1 MKKLTSVL
9 LSVLLVVSCFTC
21 LLTLPAAAAPVNLLT
36 DGDFESEAINTSSGA
51 LGCLAW
57 VDIDTFNANRAAYA
71 GTWYRA
77 TGGNEP
83 SKAPDLLEDQT
94 TPAGADDYPYYFGR
108 NDQRIAEPGNADNHV
123 MRAVQTLYQMVAVK
137 ENSSYS
143 LSFRF
148 KVPRAEATLNQKM
161 MIALSEPD
169 VLNGTQISNISSPVL
184 PVTSATVSGT
194 DGVSAYVIPES
205 YSSKGSIQLS
215 FDGSN
220 SEWQNVTLNFTTG
233 SFYSDALAAEYGE
246 EHLIV
251 LNFSWD
257 AYDTNTVN
265 GFNYSKTVI
274 YFDDMVLNETVNVIG
289 NAEFYTEDNVLIPAS
304 NEYASTSL
312 LVNGQPSSTVYAGDA
327 VQATVHYDPNAANTF
342 IGWYNTKGE
351 KVFTEETVSFTAAEE
366 KYTPRFV
373 QSNVLTTAGSF
384 EGYAAGTSQL
394 VSGVD
399 EAPEGG
405 LWGFC
410 KNAGYDG
417 SGSGA
422 VATVYG
428 DELGAKLGVVDAAA
442 NTGNNALLLGLNYRT
457 AFYGFDVEPNT
468 DYRISYDWL
477 ANSDLKLE
485 DGTSYGVF
493 KSYVITDYNVQN
505 PGNMTGNDSRVL
517 GFVAEERYS
526 DGVTWQNT
534 TLLFNSGENT
544 KLYLAI
550 AGHSDGNTSGKV
562 YLALDNLLCAPVVYT
577 TAEITDMKACASV
590 EGVDCDLDN
599 LFIGQNV
606 QFKVIDNMETDPV
619 VKANGVILSCD
630 ENGIY
635 TFRAE
640 AKNTLTV
647 RFAGDE
653 NLRDYDKDDDG
664 NDLSAYNEDVYLKSI
679 WEGDTVY
686 QESALFVTGRDTVKL
701 LYPVDEVISLRSY
714 DLKTNYV
721 EGVDYEVTADGAI
734 KLLPG
739 SRIPVYTGALTTE
752 TKPEINAFPLKDG
765 SGYLSFIGDTT
776 YPSYA
781 ISVTYKHS
789 KTYEDGY
796 TPAAPV
802 SQNKKL
808 KDTIAKLEAGETVNI
823 AIYGDSI
830 SCGWS
835 SSGLNNPNGIYDE
848 SNTEGSFKTNYVI
861 NVAPYAPTW
870 IDMFLFGLQKRYPE
884 ATINLKNLS
893 LGGKDA
899 SWGAKN
905 IAARLALW
913 KDEEGNQVT
922 PDLLLVGFGVNDA
935 ATNNG
940 AGRTEAEF
948 KGFTEQMIDTA
959 RTASGNS
966 NMEVLLYSPMLPN
979 QSATTWDQAK
989 LLGYENALA
998 EIAAAD
1004 ENIGLL
1010 QLTSIFTEIVKSK
1023 ESVDYLN
1030 TNVNHGN
1037 DFTARIYAT
1046 GLLAMF
1052 GDAPSV
1058 EAPVL
1063 EKKTSDSV
1071 TLAPVD
1077 GYEYSK
1083 DGTNWQSSN
1092 VFTGL
1097 TPETEYT
1104 FYQRFAE
1111 TDATY
1116 AGAASAGLQVT
1127 TDEPAAFLPGDID
1140 NDGNVGLKDV
1150 VALAQVKAGW
1160 DIEYVEAAL
1169 DPNGDGEFDLDDVVY
1184 LAQHV
1189 AEWEDRALSTVPYV
1203 PSAQ

>member
-1 MKKLTSVL
+1 MKKLTSVV
-9 LSVLLVVSCFTC
+9 LSVLLVVSLFSC
-21 LLTLPAAAAPVNLLT
+21 LLTGPVSAVASSGELITN
-36 DGDFESEAINTSSGA
+36 GNFESEANTSTGA

-57 VDIDTFNANRAAYA
+57 VKIADFNANRAAYA
-71 GTWYRA
+71 GKWYRA
-77 TGGNEP
+77 TGGNSP
-83 SKAPDLLEDQT
+83 SDAPDLLENQT
-94 TPAGADDYPYYFGR
+94 TPGADDYPYYFGR
-108 NDQRIAEPGNADNHV
+108 NDQRVAEPGNAGNHV

-161 MIALSEPD
+161 MISLREPNVTD
-169 VLNGTQISNISSPVL
+169 GTKISNINAPAL
-184 PVTSATVSGT
+184 PITSATVSGT
-194 DGVSAYVIPES
+194 NGLSAYIIPDNFAGD
-205 YSSKGSIQLS
+205 KGSIQLS

-233 SFYSDALAAEYGE
+233 SFYSDALAAEYDE
-246 EHLIV
+246 PLIV
-251 LNFSWD
+251 LHFSWD
-257 AYDTNTVN
+257 ASDNNTISEI
-265 GFNYSKTVI
+265 NYSKTVT
-274 YFDDMVLNETVNVIG
+274 YFDDISLKETVNPIG

-304 NEYASTSL
+304 NEYASASL

-327 VQATVHYDPNAANTF
+327 VQATVTYDPNAANTF

-351 KVFTEETVSFTAAEE
+351 KVSPEETFSFTAADE

-373 QSNVLTTAGSF
+373 QGNVLTAAGSF
-384 EGYAAGTSQL
+384 ENYPAGTSQL
-394 VSGVD
+394 VSGV
-399 EAPEGG
+399 EQAPEGG

-428 DELGAKLGVVDAAA
+428 AELGAKLGVADAAA
-442 NTGNNALLLGLNYRT
+442 HTGNNALLLGLNYRT
-457 AFYGFDVEPNT
+457 AFYGFEVEPNT

-477 ANSDLKLE
+477 ANSGKKLE

-493 KSYVITDYNVQN
+493 KSYIITDYNVQN
-505 PGNMTGNDSRVL
+505 PGNISKNDERVL
-517 GFVAEERYS
+517 GFVAEDRYS

-534 TLLFNSGENT
+534 TILFNSGENT

-550 AGHSDGNTSGKV
+550 AGHSNGNVSGEVK
-562 YLALDNLLCAPVVYT
+562 LALDNLLCAPVAYT

-590 EGVDCDLDN
+590 EGVDCDLDK

-606 QFKVIDNMETDPV
+606 QFRVIDNIGTASV
-619 VKANGVILSCD
+619 VTANGKTLTAD
-630 ENGIY
+630 KNGIY

-647 RFAGDE
+647 RFTGDE

-664 NDLSAYNEDVYLKSI
+664 NDLSAYNEEVYLKSI

-714 DLKTNYV
+714 DLQTNYI
-721 EGVDYEVTADGAI
+721 EGVDYEVTDDGAI
-734 KLLPG
+734 KLLSG

-752 TKPEINAFPLKDG
+752 TKPETNAFPLKDG
-765 SGYLSFIGDTT
+765 TGYLRFIGDTT

-789 KTYEDGY
+789 QTYEDGY

-870 IDMFLFGLQKRYPE
+870 IDMFLSALQKRYPA
-884 ATINLKNLS
+884 ATIHLKNLS

-913 KDEEGNQVT
+913 KDAEGNQVT

-935 ATNNG
+935 ATNDG

-948 KGFTEQMIDTA
+948 KGFTEQIIDTA

-966 NMEVLLYSPMLPN
+966 DMEVLLYSPMLPN
-979 QSATTWDQAK
+979 QTATTWDQTK

-1010 QLTSIFTEIVKSK
+1010 KLTSIFTEIVKSK
-1023 ESVDYLN
+1023 DAVDYLN

-1052 GDAPSV
+1052 GDAPSA

-1063 EKKTSDSV
+1063 EKKTSGTV

-1097 TPETEYT
+1097 APETEYT

-1116 AGAASAGLQVT
+1116 AGAASTGLQVT

-1140 NDGNVGLKDV
+1140 NDGDVDLTDV